1 MSQPARES
9 GPAAPESV
17 VGPMTATA
25 EGWSAPLWIPDD
37 HPFFFDHPLD
47 HVSGMLTICGMLD
60 VVTAL
65 AGGPIERGDRRML
78 VDLAFRGISD
88 LDRPSEVLVSE
99 VDGRYLVRTEQG
111 GASTCDGSV
120 RLLDGIVPRTGPTAV
135 GEIEPCPRE
144 LVHRHLFENVM
155 LGAPVESA
163 EGITAPLLAP
173 REGHYLDG
181 FGGAR
186 HSVRGLIEA
195 SRQFFTVLLHRAAD
209 KPVGATTFWTRLGA
223 DLPCSPTTE
232 DALSLR
238 WRRVG
243 HKGTRITVAFDLVAT
258 GSDTALGSFEYHAVA
273 VSAVAYR
280 RFRARSAA

>member
-1 MSQPARES
+1 MSQPARETT
-9 GPAAPESV
+9 PAAPDSV

-25 EGWSAPLWIPDD
+25 EGWSAPLWIPED

-65 AGGPIERGDRRML
+65 AGDPIERGDRRML
-78 VDLAFRGISD
+78 VDLTFRGISD
-88 LDRPSEVLVSE
+88 LERPSEVLVSE
-99 VDGRYLVRTEQG
+99 ADDRYLVRTEQG

-120 RLLDGIVPRTGPTAV
+120 RLVDGIVPRTGPTPA
-135 GEIEPCPRE
+135 GGTELCPPE
-144 LVHRHLFENVM
+144 LVHRHRVENVM
-155 LGAPVESA
+155 LGAPVETA

-173 REGHYLDG
+173 PRGHYLDG

-186 HSVRGLIEA
+186 YSVRGLIEA

-209 KPVGATTFWTRLGA
+209 KPMGTTTFWMRLGA

-243 HKGTRITVAFDLVAT
+243 HRGTRITVAFDLVAT
-258 GSDTALGSFEYHAVA
+258 GSGAVLGSFEYHAVA
-273 VSAVAYR
+273 VSAVAYQ